1 MEAPLRC
8 VHVTSMEL
16 VNVNFFVERVLA
28 DVIWR
33 KSSWII
39 WMGPKS
45 NDKYPYKRHIKERH
59 MHRDGEAM

>member
-45 NDKYPYKRHIKERH
+45 NANCLYTEDKYNEEKPI
-59 MHRDGEAM
+59 